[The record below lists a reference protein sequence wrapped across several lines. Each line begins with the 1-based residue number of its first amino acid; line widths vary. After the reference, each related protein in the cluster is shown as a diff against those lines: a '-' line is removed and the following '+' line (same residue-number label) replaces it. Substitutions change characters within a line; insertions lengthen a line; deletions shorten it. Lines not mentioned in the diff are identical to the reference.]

1 MELEVRR
8 GPVATK
14 CSPEVEVGGRLTKAK
29 LNCIAND
36 MSVSSIFYLG

>member
-8 GPVATK
+8 GPVGTK
-14 CSPEVEVGGRLTKAK
+14 CSPEVKVGGRLTKAQ
-29 LNCIAND
+29 LHFVAND